1 MIFSILI
8 ALTIATSALCAVDNV
23 TFPVNPCKRNSSN
36 YSACLK
42 NALEELWP
50 QLVEG
55 LPEINFPPLDPF
67 FYDYS
72 KAVFNRGQIYGEIN
86 VFNIT
91 ITGIRKTHFL
101 AIRPYIYDDKYRFE
115 IDVEVPRLVI
125 DGDSNAIGSLG
136 GIRMGG
142 KGYFNAI
149 AENITATFYITGHA
163 ENDTLVME
171 HFRVIPIIEKLK
183 IHFEDFFEGNT
194 ELNDLL
200 EMFVNEFW
208 PSLYRTLIPIATD
221 VWDQWFTNFCNR
233 FLSKVSISQIFP

>member
-8 ALTIATSALCAVDNV
+8 ALTIVTSTLCAVDNV
-23 TFPVNPCKRNSSN
+23 TFPVNPCKQNSSN

-101 AIRPYIYDDKYRFE
+101 VIRPYIYDDKYRFE

-125 DGDSNAIGSLG
+125 DGDCNAIGSLG

-142 KGYFNAI
+142 KGHFNLTLEDI
-149 AENITATFYITGHA
+149 RGTWDLTGHVV
-163 ENDTLVME
+163 NDTWTVE
-171 HFRVIPIIEKLK
+171 HFRFLPTVRNMK
-183 IHFEDFFEGNT
+183 IYLNNLFDNNK
-194 ELNDLL
+194 ELNDLA
-200 EMFVNEFW
+200 MFFVNEYW
-208 PSLYRTLIPIATD
+208 PTLYRAMLPITSKN
-221 VWDQWFTNFCNR
+221 WDSWLTGLSNR
-233 FLSKVSISQIFP
+233 LFSKVSFSKLFP